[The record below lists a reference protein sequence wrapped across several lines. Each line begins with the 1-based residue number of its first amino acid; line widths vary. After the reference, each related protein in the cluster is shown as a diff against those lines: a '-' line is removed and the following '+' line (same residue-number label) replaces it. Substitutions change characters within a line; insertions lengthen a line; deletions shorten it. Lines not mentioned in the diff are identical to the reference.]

1 MLNIGPPFYRQFVGF
16 SIRPR
21 FHLTKHMGDIKLS
34 GAAWSFVGASLV
46 ESANVWRALGVEAM
60 DLIALPDGLL
70 DRVTIEKD
78 PKGQA
83 KRAREPGLALSNLLC
98 ILGSGFDDRPVNK
111 GQAKRAREPGL
122 ALSNLLCILGSG
134 FDDRPVNSADKGV
147 RDLNFETI
155 KRLIEFCVSAEIPS
169 LIILPG
175 IDQLGISHEE
185 ALKISGD
192 TMTEMS
198 LVARD
203 AGLLMV
209 FEPHIES
216 VLENPFETLTFLKQN
231 PDLKIVLDYSH
242 FIAQG
247 FNPSD
252 VDPLVPYAGHVHL
265 RQGSNK
271 KLQVRWEA
279 GEIDFRNVIG
289 LLKKTGYKGYAAF
302 EYEHDPCWMEM
313 DKVDVMTETIK
324 MRDTVKPLL

>member
-78 PKGQA
+78 P
-83 KRAREPGLALSNLLC
+83 
-98 ILGSGFDDRPVNK
+98 K

>member
-1 MLNIGPPFYRQFVGF
+1 MTVRCFFYTATISF
-16 SIRPR
+16 SK
-21 FHLTKHMGDIKLS
+21 TMGDIKLS

-46 ESANVWRALGVEAM
+46 ESANIWWALGVEAM

-70 DRVTIEKD
+70 DRLTIEKD
-78 PKGQA
+78 P
-83 KRAREPGLALSNLLC
+83 
-98 ILGSGFDDRPVNK
+98 K

-155 KRLIEFCVSAEIPS
+155 KRIIEFCVSAEIPS

-175 IDQLGISHEE
+175 VDQLGISHEE

-198 LVARD
+198 SVARE
-203 AGLLMV
+203 AGVLMV

-216 VLENPFETLTFLKQN
+216 VLENPFETLTFLQQN

-302 EYEHDPCWMEM
+302 EYEHDPGWMEM

-324 MRDTVKPLL
+324 MRDTVRPLL